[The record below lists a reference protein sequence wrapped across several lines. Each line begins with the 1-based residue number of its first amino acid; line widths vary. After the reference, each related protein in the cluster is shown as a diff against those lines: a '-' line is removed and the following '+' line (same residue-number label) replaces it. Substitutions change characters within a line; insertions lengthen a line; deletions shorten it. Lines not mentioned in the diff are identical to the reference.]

1 MKHDLFEATPEA
13 FVAWARVI
21 AAMFACT
28 LVAIWCGW
36 LA

>member
-1 MKHDLFEATPEA
+1 MKRDLFEPTPEA
-13 FVAWARVI
+13 FDAWARVI
-21 AAMFACT
+21 AAMFAAT